1 MIQTKI
7 DTVAEDMMTF
17 MQSAVDALSGNG
29 RITKF
34 KCPLCGGVAVAGRIE
49 KNNHLFASCE
59 CGVRV
64 QE

>member
-1 MIQTKI
+1 MTQTKI
-7 DTVAEDMMTF
+7 DALAEDMLTF
-17 MQSAVDALSGNG
+17 MQSAIDVLGSNG

-34 KCPLCGGVAVAGRIE
+34 KCPLCGGVAVAGRAG
-49 KNNHLFASCE
+49 KDKHLFASCE